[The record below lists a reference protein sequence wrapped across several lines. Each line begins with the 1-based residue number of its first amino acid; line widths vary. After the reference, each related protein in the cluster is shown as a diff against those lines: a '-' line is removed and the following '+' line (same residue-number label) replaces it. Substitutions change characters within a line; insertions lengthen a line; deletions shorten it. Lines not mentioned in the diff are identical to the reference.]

1 MRSVALKEL
10 KIQLDAILIQWIKNA
25 WRIDEKLNPDPHVT
39 SPDCYWIQSYQDTD
53 HQVKGGPRKTY
64 HQLLQKKVLEL
75 KDSMYYRRSTKGK
88 GWKKMPFLPMTMR
101 YLIAHLTAI
110 IHKSLCLVPNHCG
123 D

>member
-10 KIQLDAILIQWIKNA
+10 KIQLDAIWIQWIKNA

-39 SPDCYWIQSYQDTD
+39 NPDCYWIQSYQDKD

-88 GWKKMPFLPMTMR
+88 GWKKDAVSSYDNEVLDSS
-101 YLIAHLTAI
+101 LDSNHSQI
-110 IHKSLCLVPNHCG
+110 IVSST
-123 D
+123 